1 MSIFLNNIINKVL
14 HEAEIN
20 GQPAEDD
27 DDDDFT
33 AGADEE
39 NKPTAKEDASSD
51 NNDDDDEDYT
61 AGADDGGSDTSDNN
75 DDDEDYTAG
84 ADDGGGSDTSDDD
97 EDYTAG
103 ADDGG
108 ESDDSDSDD
117 DFTAGADDGGS
128 DTSDDGGDDEDY
140 TAGAD
145 DGGTGGEE
153 GDDSEEGSSDEE
165 GETGEEGGEDNSFED
180 LKKIEAELF
189 SSLTPEQIAIKNSEL
204 KQRFIDIYETINN
217 TLIRI
222 NDVSKSDN
230 NIETLKFVTTK
241 LIELRDMVHFNITT
255 AYQTRTYIENSIIYQ
270 QCLSTLNA
278 ISDIINTIEVPE
290 EQEEEKENNNDGIIE
305 DPLEVDENDGEEE
318 KLNISDDMEMDISPK
333 SQQESFNVYI

>member
-61 AGADDGGSDTSDNN
+61 AGADDGGSDTSDDG

-84 ADDGGGSDTSDDD
+84 ADDGGGSDTSDED

-318 KLNISDDMEMDISPK
+318 KLNISDDMEMDISSK
-333 SQQESFNVYI
+333 SQQENYNVYI

>member
-1 MSIFLNNIINKVL
+1 M
-14 HEAEIN
+14 
-20 GQPAEDD
+20 
-27 DDDDFT
+27 
-33 AGADEE
+33 
-39 NKPTAKEDASSD
+39 
-51 NNDDDDEDYT
+51 
-61 AGADDGGSDTSDNN
+61 
-75 DDDEDYTAG
+75 
-84 ADDGGGSDTSDDD
+84 
-97 EDYTAG
+97 
-103 ADDGG
+103 
-108 ESDDSDSDD
+108 
-117 DFTAGADDGGS
+117 
-128 DTSDDGGDDEDY
+128 
-140 TAGAD
+140 
-145 DGGTGGEE
+145 
-153 GDDSEEGSSDEE
+153 
-165 GETGEEGGEDNSFED
+165 
-180 LKKIEAELF
+180 
-189 SSLTPEQIAIKNSEL
+189 

-318 KLNISDDMEMDISPK
+318 KLNISDDMEMDISSE
-333 SQQESFNVYI
+333 SQQENYNVYI

>member
-51 NNDDDDEDYT
+51 NNDDDDEDY
-61 AGADDGGSDTSDNN
+61 
-75 DDDEDYTAG
+75 
-84 ADDGGGSDTSDDD
+84 
-97 EDYTAG
+97 
-103 ADDGG
+103 
-108 ESDDSDSDD
+108 
-117 DFTAGADDGGS
+117 TAGADDGGS

-318 KLNISDDMEMDISPK
+318 KLNISDDMEMDISSE
-333 SQQESFNVYI
+333 SQQENYNVYI

>member
-39 NKPTAKEDASSD
+39 NKPTAKEDAS
-51 NNDDDDEDYT
+51 
-61 AGADDGGSDTSDNN
+61 SDNN

-290 EQEEEKENNNDGIIE
+290 EQEEEKENNNDGVIE

-318 KLNISDDMEMDISPK
+318 KLNISDDMEMDISSE
-333 SQQESFNVYI
+333 SQQENYNVYI

>member
-51 NNDDDDEDYT
+51 NNDDDEDYT
-61 AGADDGGSDTSDNN
+61 AGADDGGSDTSDDG

-84 ADDGGGSDTSDDD
+84 ADDGGGSDTSDED

-318 KLNISDDMEMDISPK
+318 KLNISDDMEMDISSE
-333 SQQESFNVYI
+333 SQQENYNVYI

>member
-51 NNDDDDEDYT
+51 NGDDDDEDYT
-61 AGADDGGSDTSDNN
+61 AGADDGGSDDASDNG
-75 DDDEDYTAG
+75 D
-84 ADDGGGSDTSDDD
+84 
-97 EDYTAG
+97 
-103 ADDGG
+103 
-108 ESDDSDSDD
+108 
-117 DFTAGADDGGS
+117 
-128 DTSDDGGDDEDY
+128 DDEDY

-318 KLNISDDMEMDISPK
+318 KLNISDDMEMDISSE
-333 SQQESFNVYI
+333 SQQENYNVYI

>member
-39 NKPTAKEDASSD
+39 NKPTAKEDAS
-51 NNDDDDEDYT
+51 
-61 AGADDGGSDTSDNN
+61 SDNN

-290 EQEEEKENNNDGIIE
+290 EQEEEKENNNDGVIE

-318 KLNISDDMEMDISPK
+318 KLNISDDMEMDISSK
-333 SQQESFNVYI
+333 SQQENYNVYI

>member
-51 NNDDDDEDYT
+51 NNDDDEDYT
-61 AGADDGGSDTSDNN
+61 AGADDGGSDTSDDG

-84 ADDGGGSDTSDDD
+84 ADDGGGSDTSDED

-290 EQEEEKENNNDGIIE
+290 EQEEEKENNNDGVIE

-318 KLNISDDMEMDISPK
+318 KLNISDDMEMDISSE
-333 SQQESFNVYI
+333 SQQENYNVYI

>member
-75 DDDEDYTAG
+75 D
-84 ADDGGGSDTSDDD
+84 
-97 EDYTAG
+97 
-103 ADDGG
+103 
-108 ESDDSDSDD
+108 
-117 DFTAGADDGGS
+117 
-128 DTSDDGGDDEDY
+128 DDEDY

-270 QCLSTLNA
+270 QCLSTVNA

-318 KLNISDDMEMDISPK
+318 KLNISDDMEMDISSE
-333 SQQESFNVYI
+333 SQQENYNVYI